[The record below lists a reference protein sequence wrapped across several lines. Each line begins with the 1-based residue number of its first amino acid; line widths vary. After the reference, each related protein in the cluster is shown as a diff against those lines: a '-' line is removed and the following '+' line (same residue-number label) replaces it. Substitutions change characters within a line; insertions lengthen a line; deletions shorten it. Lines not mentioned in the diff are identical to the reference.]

1 MARRKQRSY
10 DKDFKIS
17 ICKMVLEDKIP
28 IADIGKQYSINIQII
43 YRWVDEYKTFGDDA
57 FVGSGK
63 LRPEDG
69 RIKELE
75 RDLEEAKMEIEILK
89 KTAKF
94 FLQKQKKE

>member
-10 DKDFKIS
+10 DRKFKVT
-17 ICKMVLEDKIP
+17 ICKMVLEDNIP
-28 IADIGKQYSINIQII
+28 IADIGKQYSINIQTI
-43 YRWVDEYKTFGDDA
+43 YRWVNEYKTYVDDA

-63 LRPEDG
+63 LRTEDA

-89 KTAKF
+89 KTATF
-94 FLQKQKKE
+94 FLQQQKKE